1 MEYGSPV
8 DGPCQLHLVGFMS
21 TLSHSKGA
29 YLAFVE
35 KVLGQ
40 GYKEVWLERLEE
52 LILLSSSSRTS

>member
-1 MEYGSPV
+1 
-8 DGPCQLHLVGFMS
+8 MS

-52 LILLSSSSRTS
+52 PILLSSSSRTS